1 MWCPFPCCSSGGGP
15 LVPIRQD
22 SWPSTHRT
30 PQGLSPRLPAGLQE
44 TRFWV
49 HPCRSL
55 APGSEKVK
63 HRCGQSESSGRA
75 WPWTPWTGMHTHLSQ
90 TLETESLIPCS
101 VLSPRVILDPAQS
114 SSSPRHPRQGH
125 GRARACLLSGCAACY
140 RLLSARPTRCVFKI
154 CPDFLS

>member
-1 MWCPFPCCSSGGGP
+1 MAPW
-15 LVPIRQD
+15 
-22 SWPSTHRT
+22 
-30 PQGLSPRLPAGLQE
+30 
-44 TRFWV
+44 
-49 HPCRSL
+49 CRSIRIPGPAPTGHRRACLPGSQQAYRRLVSGFTRCL
-55 APGSEKVK
+55 ATGSEKVK

-101 VLSPRVILDPAQS
+101 VLSPRMILDPAQS

-125 GRARACLLSGCAACY
+125 GRARACLLSGCAVCY
-140 RLLSARPTRCVFKI
+140 RLLNARPTRCVFKI